1 MSITIS
7 SDGFDGTISSSNGD
21 IFIKTQNNSGSIS
34 IGTQLELTGSKVIE
48 KDFDGNIRQ
57 VKVYNV
63 DGSIGKTKFDKSTGK
78 VIEEKFKDIALGK
91 EFKRSGSNSTTA
103 GSTDNQIEF
112 QQNSAGAFISVSGSN
127 PGFNVIN
134 SDRKTYRI
142 IRETYDQFIDTAA
155 DPPNLWRNGIAQ
167 TNITSNGTNIKSGS
181 FVFSAQVGLGNAI
194 LILSES
200 GDVRIPGKL
209 YAQEYHTEMVSSSVI
224 YSSGST
230 QFGNSHDDTHTFTGA
245 FVNAITASGN
255 ISASGEI
262 YGKQTH
268 FMHHAYLEDSDHGE
282 NFIPMSGTLTEIS
295 NTQYYNKMIAPYD
308 GEIKK
313 VWINAENDPGQ
324 TTVKFYKNGSE
335 VAKQVI
341 TDGNI
346 DTDSVVFSIFNTGPS
361 IGTGADRTFSAGD
374 VLQISINPANAI
386 GEVQV
391 TSVWEYNIIS

>member
-268 FMHHAYLEDSDHGE
+268 FMHH
-282 NFIPMSGTLTEIS
+282 
-295 NTQYYNKMIAPYD
+295 
-308 GEIKK
+308 
-313 VWINAENDPGQ
+313 
-324 TTVKFYKNGSE
+324 
-335 VAKQVI
+335 
-341 TDGNI
+341 
-346 DTDSVVFSIFNTGPS
+346 
-361 IGTGADRTFSAGD
+361 
-374 VLQISINPANAI
+374 
-386 GEVQV
+386 
-391 TSVWEYNIIS
+391 